1 MRRINPRLDPYEL
14 SDLMSDPGNW
24 DLLTQIHDHP
34 GTWPELDQ
42 WPRTP
47 SRTRERP
54 ERRRNHQPERDPDA
68 GSGPS
73 HPFSTTGRH
82 EPRETRRPR
91 HTRPSR
97 IGGRNR
103 QHDPRKTQ
111 GNRWPDSRRRHHT
124 GGMAP
129 GESDEVPVRR
139 RIPLVRI
146 IGITLTLAVIIG
158 SAAGLAAMM
167 SIRDHQ
173 AALTS
178 CNQAIKQS
186 DTIRTDWGKVLE
198 QAEPYLRL
206 GDGDVQDPKT
216 LELVAA
222 ITRYRL
228 PEPPAAC
235 DPDMTT
241 NQLDHRRTS
250 MEKTNGQIQ
259 ARTKDLRDAVGKA
272 KASRERKQLADAR
285 EKLNQV
291 IEQADTLYKD
301 SADRTDDAR
310 PRIDLG
316 AELDHARHTA
326 HENNNPSTLEQAA
339 ERLTDAMRRVNESMQ
354 RKTEAD
360 AAGQRPSP
368 STGAPDH
375 GGAQPHAGDADA
387 GEPGQSGNG
396 FPPQH
401 KPSWDTNQGDS
412 PIFPD
417 ELRFEQR

>member
-42 WPRTP
+42 WAAHAIEDPGTAGAPPEPPAGTRPGRRFRPIAPVLDDRPARATRNEKTKTHTP
-47 SRTRERP
+47 VTHRREEP
-54 ERRRNHQPERDPDA
+54 ATAPK
-68 GSGPS
+68 
-73 HPFSTTGRH
+73 
-82 EPRETRRPR
+82 PRET
-91 HTRPSR
+91 
-97 IGGRNR
+97 GG
-103 QHDPRKTQ
+103 QTADDAITPEE
-111 GNRWPDSRRRHHT
+111 
-124 GGMAP
+124 MAP

-285 EKLNQV
+285 EKTEPGHRTGRHALQGFRG
-291 IEQADTLYKD
+291 Q
-301 SADRTDDAR
+301 DRRRPATHRSRSRTR
-310 PRIDLG
+310 PRPTHG
-316 AELDHARHTA
+316 AR
-326 HENNNPSTLEQAA
+326 EQ
-339 ERLTDAMRRVNESMQ
+339 
-354 RKTEAD
+354 
-360 AAGQRPSP
+360 
-368 STGAPDH
+368 
-375 GGAQPHAGDADA
+375 
-387 GEPGQSGNG
+387 
-396 FPPQH
+396 
-401 KPSWDTNQGDS
+401 
-412 PIFPD
+412 
-417 ELRFEQR
+417 